1 MKLLRRLPTGSVAK
15 GAVAALVV
23 VLALV
28 AVAFVRAPTDDEA
41 TCGPGF
47 HRVGT
52 RCCATAG
59 DAPSPGVCPL
69 TSPAACPPGLVVTP
83 RGCDAPEDDR
93 VRVERTTVLVGP
105 SDWEAEG
112 RVAARTIVAGPFFL
126 DRFEMTV
133 GRAFCPRCP
142 MPRPDVFDRVDP
154 GRAASDLSW
163 DEAASIC
170 RSRGGRLPT
179 EDEWIVAAAG
189 DKPRRYPWGDTG
201 AVCRR
206 AAWGLAAGPCG
217 RGASAPD
224 SVGAHPDGATPSG
237 IFDLAGN
244 VGEWVDVGVGVD
256 AGGAAPAL
264 ANPAPA
270 VDASL
275 PPCGDRCGVV
285 RGGSF
290 DTALATD
297 LRTWRRSEVPKDARR
312 PHIGFRCAY
321 DVALR

>member
-1 MKLLRRLPTGSVAK
+1 MKLLRRLPSGTLAK
-15 GAVAALVV
+15 AAVATLAVV
-23 VLALV
+23 VALV
-28 AVAFVRAPTDDEA
+28 AVFVVRAPSDAEA
-41 TCGPGF
+41 ACGPGF
-47 HRVGT
+47 HRLGT
-52 RCCATAG
+52 RCCATLG
-59 DAPSPGVCPL
+59 DAPAPGVCPR
-69 TSPAACPPGLVVTP
+69 TPPDACPPGLVVTP
-83 RGCDAPEDDR
+83 FGCDAPADDR

-112 RVAARTIVAGPFFL
+112 RVAARTIQAGPFFL
-126 DRFEMTV
+126 DRYEMTV

-154 GRAASDLSW
+154 GRAASDVSW

-170 RSRGGRLPT
+170 RARGGRLPT

-189 DKPRRYPWGDTG
+189 DEPRRYPWGNTG

-206 AAWGLAAGPCG
+206 AAWGLAIGPCG
-217 RGASAPD
+217 RGASTPD

-244 VGEWVDVGVGVD
+244 VAEWLDVVGV
-256 AGGAAPAL
+256 ARAAPVSAT
-264 ANPAPA
+264 PASAIDAA
-270 VDASL
+270 V